1 MNGRVAARDSPRLSL
16 LLLLAT
22 AATLLA
28 LVAAEDAAED
38 AAPPPAPA
46 PAPAP
51 DEDVLLVV
59 TADDVH
65 GVTAARNA
73 GRDAFDLAPA
83 PGPAPALDCSTIE
96 GVAGGMPGVDL
107 FYERACADPPG
118 FV

>member
-16 LLLLAT
+16 LLFLAT

-51 DEDVLLVV
+51 DEDVVLVV
-59 TADDVH
+59 TADDVR

>member
-28 LVAAEDAAED
+28 LVAAEDAA
-38 AAPPPAPA
+38 PPPAPA
-46 PAPAP
+46 PAPDA
-51 DEDVLLVV
+51 DEDVVLVV
-59 TADDVH
+59 TADDVR
-65 GVTAARNA
+65 GVTAARNE

>member
-28 LVAAEDAAED
+28 LVAAEDT
-38 AAPPPAPA
+38 APPTAPA

-59 TADDVH
+59 TADDVR

-73 GRDAFDLAPA
+73 GRDAFDLAPV

>member
-28 LVAAEDAAED
+28 LVAAEDT
-38 AAPPPAPA
+38 APPPAPA
-46 PAPAP
+46 PAPSP

-59 TADDVH
+59 TADDVR

-73 GRDAFDLAPA
+73 GRDAFDLAPV

>member
-38 AAPPPAPA
+38 AALPPE

-51 DEDVLLVV
+51 DEDVVLVV
-59 TADDVH
+59 SADDVR

-96 GVAGGMPGVDL
+96 GVAGGMQGVDL

>member
-28 LVAAEDAAED
+28 LVAAEDT
-38 AAPPPAPA
+38 APPTAPA

-59 TADDVH
+59 TADDVR
-65 GVTAARNA
+65 GVTAARNE

>member
-38 AAPPPAPA
+38 AALPPA

-51 DEDVLLVV
+51 DEDVVLVV
-59 TADDVH
+59 SADDVR

>member
-1 MNGRVAARDSPRLSL
+1 MNGRVVARDSPRLSL

-28 LVAAEDAAED
+28 LVAAEDT
-38 AAPPPAPA
+38 APPTAPA
-46 PAPAP
+46 PAPSP
-51 DEDVLLVV
+51 DEDVVLVV
-59 TADDVH
+59 TADDVR
-65 GVTAARNA
+65 GVTAARNE

>member
-1 MNGRVAARDSPRLSL
+1 MNGRVGARDSPRLSL
-16 LLLLAT
+16 LLFLAT
-22 AATLLA
+22 AATRLA
-28 LVAAEDAAED
+28 LVAAAED

-51 DEDVLLVV
+51 DEDVVLVV
-59 TADDVH
+59 TADDVR

-73 GRDAFDLAPA
+73 GRDAFDLAPV

>member
-28 LVAAEDAAED
+28 LVAAEDT
-38 AAPPPAPA
+38 APPTAPA